1 MRIEDAIASDRQHN
15 WMDEVE
21 WTRRYPSR
29 ETIRAETRAMVDAFR
44 EALLARMPSGE
55 IAGLYFKGSAH
66 KPWDSI
72 IDYVPETSDVDIHV
86 LFETDDAAAR
96 LLGSPKQAFAVCG
109 DVETA
114 FGAKIERPV
123 HLPRPQLVILNDL
136 LRDQDYCP
144 SPRETVEVIHGRE
157 YPEASPEQVARMSAA
172 DRRGLTRDH
181 EFLPRFP
188 LRVVDKPGMLIR
200 DMLRQLS
207 WRVSPTGPR
216 ALSTLGVNPLEAWS
230 GNRTRTVET
239 LLALGKNDLAAAYLR
254 FYVRSWD
261 YFLSGYVD
269 SDAGREAAGAGYA
282 VIKLGAEIAS
292 SIDKPT

>member
-1 MRIEDAIASDRQHN
+1 MRIRDATPSNPQKD

-29 ETIRAETRAMVDAFR
+29 DRVRAETRAMVDAFR
-44 EALLARMPSGE
+44 EVLLARMPSGE
-55 IAGLYFKGSAH
+55 IAGLYFKGSAR
-66 KPWDSI
+66 KRWDTI

-96 LLGSPKQAFAVCG
+96 LLGTPEQAFAICR

-114 FGAKIERPV
+114 FGAMIERPV

-136 LRDQDYCP
+136 LKDQDYCP
-144 SPRETVEVIHGRE
+144 SPRETVAVVYGRD
-157 YPEASPEQVARMSAA
+157 YPEASGEQIALIPAV

-181 EFLPRFP
+181 EFLARFP
-188 LRVVDKPGMLIR
+188 LRVVDKPGLLIR

-207 WRVSPTGPR
+207 WRVGPTGPR
-216 ALSTLGVNPLEAWS
+216 ALSALGVDPLEAWS
-230 GNRTRTVET
+230 GNRTRTVEA

-269 SDAGREAAGAGYA
+269 SAAGREAAGAGYA
-282 VIKLGAEIAS
+282 VIKLGAEIAN
-292 SIDKPT
+292 SIGMPT